1 MGDWSDKLPVVFRED
16 YNNSFMT
23 GVDEEDINP
32 PLKCYSCKYWKGE
45 CWCGSD
51 YCDYK
56 EIEDEA

>member
-1 MGDWSDKLPVVFRED
+1 MGDWSDNLPVVCRED

-23 GVDEEDINP
+23 DMSDYDEKP
-32 PLKCYSCKYWKGE
+32 KCYSCKYWRNNQ

-56 EIEDEA
+56 EIEDET